1 MSDKETD
8 IWEYYADPPP
18 KFLLPET
25 DPVPR
30 FLLPETEQLP
40 LVDRLKNTGP
50 ARDENNIWTGRFP
63 SWQDAH
69 EAAILI
75 ERLEQAIQEREE
87 TIRYLTNEL
96 SKTL

>member
-8 IWEYYADPPP
+8 IWEYYADPVPS
-18 KFLLPET
+18 FLRPENK
-25 DPVPR
+25 
-30 FLLPETEQLP
+30 ETS

-50 ARDENNIWTGRFP
+50 IKDENDNWTGRFP

-87 TIRYLTNEL
+87 TIRYLTNQI